1 MRPAPISSTSR
12 VRTARIGPSRMRI
25 SFSGGITGLG
35 RGSILPAAV
44 WLVLASTAAAD
55 MIGVPRIVDGDTIEI
70 ADQRIHLYGID
81 APEEKQVC
89 HTRKKDKP
97 FPCGKFAARALSDLI
112 AGQVVTCRRNGSNEA
127 NAPQAICY
135 VGRIDLNEQMVLQGW
150 ALAFRKHSDKYAK
163 AENAARRLNEGL
175 WKHKFTPPWE
185 WRKNIK

>member
-1 MRPAPISSTSR
+1 
-12 VRTARIGPSRMRI
+12 MRI

-44 WLVLASTAAAD
+44 WLVLASTAAAE

-127 NAPQAICY
+127 NAPLAICY

-185 WRKNIK
+185 WRKKIK